1 MMAEYYEQR
10 IDFGMILTE
19 ATSVDAMGVGYPNT
33 PGIWS
38 DEQVEGWKKVTERV
52 HAKVGV
58 ILCQLWHVG
67 RMSDPIYLDGKI
79 HVSSSAIAP
88 AGHVSLVR
96 PEKSFVTPRALTVEE
111 IQEVVQQYKRGAENA
126 KKAGFDG
133 VEILLYQI
141 SQTELL
147 SRAALQDIKRRALRS
162 GLALYGMSTHQ
173 GFVSPDPEVRR
184 QNIELTIGQIELCYA
199 LGIPTM
205 RVNTGRWGTSKN
217 FDELMANRGIEP
229 PLPGYTE
236 EDGFPWVIDALE
248 RCLPTAEKCG
258 VVLGLENHWGLGLT
272 PEGVLRIV
280 DAIDSPWLQVTLDT
294 GNFLENP
301 YEKLEK
307 LAPKTVL
314 LQAKTYYGGGEWY
327 SLDLDY
333 QKVGELMRKA
343 NYRGWVS
350 LEFEGKEDY
359 RTAIPKSLELLR
371 KSFTRAT

>member
-1 MMAEYYEQR
+1 MKETAMQR
-10 IDFGMILTE
+10 RQFNGMLSGTLGLSAASCPGILSESLCASPVEASAGARTTLPIGLSTYSLWRFKNDEFKDVGKCIDF
-19 ATSVDAMGVGYPNT
+19 
-33 PGIWS
+33 
-38 DEQVEGWKKVTERV
+38 
-52 HAKVGV
+52 
-58 ILCQLWHVG
+58 
-67 RMSDPIYLDGKI
+67 
-79 HVSSSAIAP
+79 
-88 AGHVSLVR
+88 AGEL
-96 PEKSFVTPRALTVEE
+96 
-111 IQEVVQQYKRGAENA
+111 
-126 KKAGFDG
+126 GFDG

-173 GFVSPDPEVRR
+173 GFVSPDAQVRR

-217 FDELMANRGIEP
+217 FDELMANRGMEP

-371 KSFTRAT
+371 KSFTRAG

>member
-1 MMAEYYEQR
+1 MKETAMQR
-10 IDFGMILTE
+10 RQFNGMLSGMLSGTLGLSAASCTGILSGSLWASPVEASAGARTTLPIGLSTYSLWRFKNDEFKDVGKCIDF
-19 ATSVDAMGVGYPNT
+19 
-33 PGIWS
+33 
-38 DEQVEGWKKVTERV
+38 
-52 HAKVGV
+52 
-58 ILCQLWHVG
+58 
-67 RMSDPIYLDGKI
+67 
-79 HVSSSAIAP
+79 
-88 AGHVSLVR
+88 AGEL
-96 PEKSFVTPRALTVEE
+96 
-111 IQEVVQQYKRGAENA
+111 
-126 KKAGFDG
+126 GFDG

-173 GFVSPDPEVRR
+173 GFVSPDAQVRR

-371 KSFTRAT
+371 KSFTRAG

>member
-1 MMAEYYEQR
+1 MKETSMQR
-10 IDFGMILTE
+10 RQFNGMLSGMLTGTLGLSAASCTGALSGSLWASPVESSAGARTTLPIGLSTYSLWRFKNDEFKDVGKCIDF
-19 ATSVDAMGVGYPNT
+19 
-33 PGIWS
+33 
-38 DEQVEGWKKVTERV
+38 
-52 HAKVGV
+52 
-58 ILCQLWHVG
+58 
-67 RMSDPIYLDGKI
+67 
-79 HVSSSAIAP
+79 
-88 AGHVSLVR
+88 AGEL
-96 PEKSFVTPRALTVEE
+96 
-111 IQEVVQQYKRGAENA
+111 
-126 KKAGFDG
+126 GFDG

-173 GFVSPDPEVRR
+173 GFVSPDAQVRR

-327 SLDLDY
+327 TLDLDY

-350 LEFEGKEDY
+350 LEFEGKEDC

-371 KSFTRAT
+371 KSFTRAG

>member
-1 MMAEYYEQR
+1 MKETAMQR
-10 IDFGMILTE
+10 RQFNGMLSGMLSGTLGLSAASSTGMLSGSLCASPVELSAGARTTLPIGLSTYSLWRFKNDEFKDVGKCIDF
-19 ATSVDAMGVGYPNT
+19 
-33 PGIWS
+33 
-38 DEQVEGWKKVTERV
+38 
-52 HAKVGV
+52 
-58 ILCQLWHVG
+58 
-67 RMSDPIYLDGKI
+67 
-79 HVSSSAIAP
+79 
-88 AGHVSLVR
+88 AGEL
-96 PEKSFVTPRALTVEE
+96 
-111 IQEVVQQYKRGAENA
+111 
-126 KKAGFDG
+126 GFDG

-173 GFVSPDPEVRR
+173 GFVSPDAQVRR

-371 KSFTRAT
+371 KSFTRAG

>member
-1 MMAEYYEQR
+1 MKETAMQR
-10 IDFGMILTE
+10 RQFNGMLSGMLSGTLGLSAASSTGMLSGSLCASPVEASAGARTTLPIGLSTYSLWRFKNDEFKDVGKCIDF
-19 ATSVDAMGVGYPNT
+19 
-33 PGIWS
+33 
-38 DEQVEGWKKVTERV
+38 
-52 HAKVGV
+52 
-58 ILCQLWHVG
+58 
-67 RMSDPIYLDGKI
+67 
-79 HVSSSAIAP
+79 
-88 AGHVSLVR
+88 AGEL
-96 PEKSFVTPRALTVEE
+96 
-111 IQEVVQQYKRGAENA
+111 
-126 KKAGFDG
+126 GFDG

-173 GFVSPDPEVRR
+173 GFVSPDAQVRR

-371 KSFTRAT
+371 KSFTRAG

>member
-1 MMAEYYEQR
+1 MKETAMQR
-10 IDFGMILTE
+10 RQFNGMLSGMLSGTLGLSAASCPGILSGMLSGMLSGSLCASPVELSAGARTTLPIGLSTYSLWRFKNDEFKDVGKCIDF
-19 ATSVDAMGVGYPNT
+19 
-33 PGIWS
+33 
-38 DEQVEGWKKVTERV
+38 
-52 HAKVGV
+52 
-58 ILCQLWHVG
+58 
-67 RMSDPIYLDGKI
+67 
-79 HVSSSAIAP
+79 
-88 AGHVSLVR
+88 AGEL
-96 PEKSFVTPRALTVEE
+96 
-111 IQEVVQQYKRGAENA
+111 
-126 KKAGFDG
+126 GFDG

-173 GFVSPDPEVRR
+173 GFVSPDAQVRR

-371 KSFTRAT
+371 KSFTRAG

>member
-1 MMAEYYEQR
+1 MQR
-10 IDFGMILTE
+10 RQFNGMLSGMLSGTLGLSAASSTGMLSGSLCASPVELSAGARTTLPIGLSTYSLWRFKNDEFKDVGKCIDF
-19 ATSVDAMGVGYPNT
+19 
-33 PGIWS
+33 
-38 DEQVEGWKKVTERV
+38 
-52 HAKVGV
+52 
-58 ILCQLWHVG
+58 
-67 RMSDPIYLDGKI
+67 
-79 HVSSSAIAP
+79 
-88 AGHVSLVR
+88 AGEL
-96 PEKSFVTPRALTVEE
+96 
-111 IQEVVQQYKRGAENA
+111 
-126 KKAGFDG
+126 GFDG

-173 GFVSPDPEVRR
+173 GFVSPDAQVRR

-371 KSFTRAT
+371 KSFTRAG

>member
-1 MMAEYYEQR
+1 MKETAMQR
-10 IDFGMILTE
+10 RQFNGMLSG
-19 ATSVDAMGVGYPNT
+19 ALGLSAANC
-33 PGIWS
+33 PGILPGILSGILSGSLSASPVEASAGARTTLAIGLSTYSLWRFKN
-38 DEQVEGWKKVTERV
+38 DEFKD
-52 HAKVGV
+52 VGKC
-58 ILCQLWHVG
+58 IEF
-67 RMSDPIYLDGKI
+67 
-79 HVSSSAIAP
+79 
-88 AGHVSLVR
+88 AGEL
-96 PEKSFVTPRALTVEE
+96 
-111 IQEVVQQYKRGAENA
+111 
-126 KKAGFDG
+126 GFDG

-173 GFVSPDPEVRR
+173 GFVSPDAQVRR

-229 PLPGYTE
+229 PLPGYTD

-371 KSFTRAT
+371 KSFTRVG

>member
-1 MMAEYYEQR
+1 MKETAMQR
-10 IDFGMILTE
+10 RQFNGMLSGMLSGTLGLSAASCPGILSGILSGSLCASPVEASAGARTTLPIGLSTYSLWRFKNDEFKDVGKCIDF
-19 ATSVDAMGVGYPNT
+19 
-33 PGIWS
+33 
-38 DEQVEGWKKVTERV
+38 
-52 HAKVGV
+52 
-58 ILCQLWHVG
+58 
-67 RMSDPIYLDGKI
+67 
-79 HVSSSAIAP
+79 
-88 AGHVSLVR
+88 AGEL
-96 PEKSFVTPRALTVEE
+96 
-111 IQEVVQQYKRGAENA
+111 
-126 KKAGFDG
+126 GFDG

-173 GFVSPDPEVRR
+173 GFVSPDAQVRR

-371 KSFTRAT
+371 KSFTRAG